1 MNISNVSNTFQNASK
16 TFNGTRYVEIEGAR
30 EWCLASLVLAWL
42 LVILTIT
49 MNTAVIVCICSQKKK
64 SRLYFLLLNM
74 ALADLLTGIFD
85 TFVNATERSL
95 GYEDMTWAWFAG
107 LYGCKIQRMAA
118 TAFAMTSN
126 FILAATS
133 FDRAFVIAKPM
144 INFKQGLVVQKY
156 LTILCWVC
164 SSLLSIPVYLAMY
177 LIPVLLDKAYVLCF
191 LDEKVISFSTV
202 THYLLV
208 FQYLL
213 PLSIIVVSYEV
224 LLCAL
229 GRRSASCGKRDS
241 GGNGLMR
248 IFNSGLPRIKTRSLK
263 LMCGIV
269 AEPVNSSTSSSSNET
284 ATNASMI
291 TKKSSRTFLPTDDM
305 VNDKVL

>member
-107 LYGCKIQRMAA
+107 LFRWEWFDEDFQFRLAPYKDKESETYGL
-118 TAFAMTSN
+118 FWHGHLTS
-126 FILAATS
+126 
-133 FDRAFVIAKPM
+133 
-144 INFKQGLVVQKY
+144 QY
-156 LTILCWVC
+156 LT
-164 SSLLSIPVYLAMY
+164 
-177 LIPVLLDKAYVLCF
+177 
-191 LDEKVISFSTV
+191 
-202 THYLLV
+202 
-208 FQYLL
+208 
-213 PLSIIVVSYEV
+213 
-224 LLCAL
+224 
-229 GRRSASCGKRDS
+229 
-241 GGNGLMR
+241 
-248 IFNSGLPRIKTRSLK
+248 
-263 LMCGIV
+263 
-269 AEPVNSSTSSSSNET
+269 
-284 ATNASMI
+284 
-291 TKKSSRTFLPTDDM
+291 
-305 VNDKVL
+305 